1 MISRQ
6 GSVFPFTLPPQTGS
20 LGHLGNTGPIESG
33 DARMIT
39 RQRLEA
45 QLFATKETLTDL
57 ENLTSPRI
65 ARSATQRFLGLV
77 PRRNKLTRGAPPI
90 RATANVAT
98 STNVE
103 AELRAAREQI
113 NMLFARI
120 SALEGDSDDQTRGP
134 PPEYV

>member
-65 ARSATQRFLGLV
+65 ARSATPRFLGLG
-77 PRRNKLTRGAPPI
+77 RNKLTRGAPPI

-103 AELRAAREQI
+103 AELQAAREQI

-134 PPEYV
+134 PPDYV